1 VTTLKPSDFPELQRV
16 FAAYL
21 HEDFGDQH
29 GTPAAALRAFLQ
41 DANRTERE
49 RFRRE
54 AKQFLARTAALDFS
68 EVLSLVARLGSRWT
82 PPTREALLALFADVT
97 DPPSDVHRP

>member
-1 VTTLKPSDFPELQRV
+1 VTTPKPSDFPELQRV

-29 GTPAAALRAFLQ
+29 GTPAAALRAFLE
-41 DANRTERE
+41 DADRAERE

-82 PPTREALLALFADVT
+82 PPTREALVALFAHLV
-97 DPPSDVHRP
+97 DPASDTHRT

>member
-1 VTTLKPSDFPELQRV
+1 MTTLKPSDFPELQRV

-41 DANRTERE
+41 DADRAERE

-82 PPTREALLALFADVT
+82 PPTRDALVALFAAI
-97 DPPSDVHRP
+97 DVHTSS

>member
-1 VTTLKPSDFPELQRV
+1 LQRV

-21 HEDFGDQH
+21 HEDFSDQH
-29 GTPAAALRAFLQ
+29 GTPAAALRAFLE
-41 DANRTERE
+41 DADRAERE

-54 AKQFLARTAALDFS
+54 ANQFLARTAALDFG

-82 PPTREALLALFADVT
+82 PPTREALVALLAHVT
-97 DPPSDVHRP
+97 DPSSDAHRT